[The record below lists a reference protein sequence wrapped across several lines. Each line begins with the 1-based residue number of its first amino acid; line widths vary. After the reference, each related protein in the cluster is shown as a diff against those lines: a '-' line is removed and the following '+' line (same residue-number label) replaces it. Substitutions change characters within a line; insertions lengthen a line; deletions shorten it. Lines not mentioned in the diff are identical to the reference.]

1 MRCKIGI
8 ESSKTKEE
16 RKVIFEMTYQVRVT
30 DFEEGLHWYK
40 TLLNKEPD
48 FTPHSGFAEWELI
61 PGAWLQV
68 AEGSGPLRLG
78 VRSIEEEQY
87 RLASELNV
95 ELFKIF
101 EREEVPVKWATFSD
115 PWGNQI
121 GFFEYIDE
129 REMHKRI
136 TAFLGSKK

>member
-1 MRCKIGI
+1 M
-8 ESSKTKEE
+8 
-16 RKVIFEMTYQVRVT
+16 IFEMTYQVRVT

-68 AEGSGPLRLG
+68 AEGKPAEGCGPLRLG
-78 VRSIEEEQY
+78 VRSLEGERS
-87 RLASELNV
+87 RLVRELDV
-95 ELFKIF
+95 ELFEIY

-121 GFFEYIDE
+121 GFFECIDE

-136 TAFLGSKK
+136 TAILGSKK